1 LRKICFLGMA
11 PAVIITRKFDIY
23 YNMAA
28 IPAPAFLDSLAAF
41 ALASLGLA
49 FSLVAFLKI
58 SSIAWHNMFQAL
70 TRHWHSAGHFPR
82 NLSRHRS

>member
-1 LRKICFLGMA
+1 MA
-11 PAVIITRKFDIY
+11 PAFIITGISRIY

-28 IPAPAFLDSLAAF
+28 LPASAFLDSLAAF
-41 ALASLGLA
+41 ALVSLGLA

-70 TRHWHSAGHFPR
+70 TRHWHSASHFPR